1 VQLWNFIA
9 GKTNSVGRLL
19 LMAALGGVLVA
30 AMALPVVAASGILV
44 RNTADKF
51 TTLSVDSSSLPQRSA
66 IYDSAGRLLT
76 YVYGVDLGKG
86 KTYTGIDRQPVSY
99 NQISQAMLIAIV
111 AIEDDRFWQH
121 GALDVKGTMRALV
134 NDLEHKPIQ
143 GGSTLE
149 QQYVKNVLILQS
161 LDDPAAQQAAAAATL
176 SRKIDQ
182 LRMAVQIAH
191 TMTKQEILAGYLND
205 SYYGSGAWGIEAAAE
220 TYFDTTAA
228 KLTMVQAATLA
239 GIVEN
244 PSQYNP
250 IDNPISSTERRNTVL
265 ARISQTNPQSLTP
278 ADATALEQQKLGLQQ
293 GIAEN
298 GCTAGSVG
306 NAAFFCDY
314 VMHTLLLDPQLGTT
328 TQARAKL
335 LATGG
340 LKVYTTVNEHDQAAA
355 TNAVNYVLP
364 ANSKTYNPAHNVASE
379 VLIQPGTGK
388 ILAIAND
395 RLYGTGPGQ
404 TEVDYAVN
412 TQYGGVGGVQT
423 GSSSKLFTL
432 ITALEQ
438 GVPFGFQQTVPGSQS
453 LGGYT
458 DCAGNQT
465 NVFNVTNSEGSGTT
479 TDSLYTGTTQSIN
492 VFYANLE
499 LKVGLCNVVKTAVG
513 LGVTRVDGTS
523 LLQKDV
529 TEIGGRKAT
538 QYPADSIPSF
548 TLGSV
553 NVSPMS
559 MAAAYA
565 TPAANGVYCAP
576 IALTKI
582 IDDTGKSIPVPS
594 AGCHQA
600 IPVRAAQAVN
610 YILQGVFTGQGATAA
625 GQGLANYPAAGKTG
639 TSNVENG
646 PGTPYA
652 AFAGYTTKLAGY
664 VSVFNPVSPTVK
676 DTMTYTS
683 ACYRSWYGY
692 SQCPGEMFGAD
703 APLSVWHETFDHA
716 NLSGSVAFDPV
727 PPGSALWDAGDG
739 QTVKQPPKK
748 KGKCDNGSGN
758 GPGNGGGQ
766 ACQGNG
772 GGQGGPGNGG
782 SPTFLPITTPSP
794 LRRAGPEPG
803 PPVSQ
808 LPAGGVP
815 LPRPWRRLH
824 GPLRAV

>member
-1 VQLWNFIA
+1 MQLWNYIA
-9 GKTNSVGRLL
+9 SKTNSVGRLL
-19 LMAALGGVLVA
+19 LIAGLGGVLVA

-51 TTLSVDSSSLPQRSA
+51 TTLSVGSSSLPQRSA
-66 IYDSAGRLLT
+66 IYDSSGHLLT

-86 KTYTGIDRQPVSY
+86 KKYTGIDRQPVDYS
-99 NQISQAMLIAIV
+99 QISQAMLVAIV

-161 LDDPAAQQAAAAATL
+161 LDDPAAQQAAAADTL

-182 LRMAVQIAH
+182 LRMAVQVAH

-205 SYYGSGAWGIEAAAE
+205 SFYDRDAWGIEAAAE
-220 TYFDTTAA
+220 TYFNTTAA

-244 PSQYNP
+244 PAQYDP
-250 IDNPISSTERRNTVL
+250 ITNPISALERRNTVL
-265 ARISQTNPQSLTP
+265 ARIAQTNPRVLTP
-278 ADATALEQQKLGLQQ
+278 AEAATLEQQPLGLHA

-298 GCTAGSVG
+298 GCTASSVG

-314 VMHTLLLDPQLGTT
+314 VMHSLLLDPQLGSTAV
-328 TQARAKL
+328 ARAKL

-340 LKVYTTVNEHDQAAA
+340 LKVYTTVNEKDQAAA
-355 TNAVNYVLP
+355 TKAVNYVLP
-364 ANSKTYNPAHNVASE
+364 ASSKTYNPAHNAASE
-379 VLIQPGTGK
+379 VLIQPGSGK

-395 RLYGTGPGQ
+395 RAYGTGPGQ

-438 GVPFGFQQTVPGSQS
+438 GVPFGFQLTVPGTDSVS
-453 LGGYT
+453 PYY
-458 DCAGNQT
+458 DCAGDQT
-465 NVFNVTNSEGSGTT
+465 NVFNVSNSEGPGDT

-492 VFYANLE
+492 VFYAHLE
-499 LKVGLCNVVKTAVG
+499 QKVGLCNVVKTAVN
-513 LGVTRVDGTS
+513 LGVTRVDGKS
-523 LLQKDV
+523 LLTSEGPNQP
-529 TEIGGRKAT
+529 
-538 QYPADSIPSF
+538 QADALPTF
-548 TLGSV
+548 TLGAV

-582 IDDTGKSIPVPS
+582 TDGSGKSIPVPS

-600 IPVRAAQAVN
+600 IPVRVAQAVN
-610 YILQGVFTGQGATAA
+610 YILQGVFTGAGATAA

-639 TSNVENG
+639 TSNVANG
-646 PGTPYA
+646 YGTPYA

-676 DTMTYTS
+676 DTMLDQS
-683 ACYRSWYGY
+683 ACYRTWSGDQHCY
-692 SQCPGEMFGAD
+692 GEMFGAD
-703 APLSVWHETFDHA
+703 APLSVWHVTFDHA
-716 NLSGSVAFDPV
+716 NLSGSAAFDPV
-727 PPGSALWDAGDG
+727 PSWSALWEAGDG
-739 QTVKQPPKK
+739 QTVVLPKCG
-748 KGKCDNGSGN
+748 KGDKGGKGGNAAQCTPSGGN

-766 ACQGNG
+766 GN
-772 GGQGGPGNGG
+772 GPGNGG
-782 SPTFLPITTPSP
+782 PPNFLPITTPSP
-794 LRRAGPEPG
+794 
-803 PPVSQ
+803 
-808 LPAGGVP
+808 
-815 LPRPWRRLH
+815 
-824 GPLRAV
+824 

>member
-1 VQLWNFIA
+1 
-9 GKTNSVGRLL
+9 VGRLL
-19 LMAALGGVLVA
+19 LMAALGGVLAA
-30 AMALPVVAASGILV
+30 AMVLPVVAASGILV

-86 KTYTGIDRQPVSY
+86 KKYTGIDRQPVDYS
-99 NQISQAMLIAIV
+99 QISPNMLVAIV

-121 GALDVKGTMRALV
+121 GALDVKGTLRALV

-149 QQYVKNVLILQS
+149 QQYVKNVLILQA
-161 LDDPAAQQAAAAATL
+161 LDDPAAQQAAAAETM

-191 TMTKQEILAGYLND
+191 TMTKQQILAGYLND
-205 SYYGSGAWGIEAAAE
+205 SYFGSGAWGIEAAAE
-220 TYFDTTAA
+220 TYFNTTAA
-228 KLTMVQAATLA
+228 KLTLVQAATLA

-250 IDNPISSTERRNTVL
+250 IDNPITSTERRNTVL
-265 ARISQTNPQSLTP
+265 ARISQTNPVSLTP
-278 ADATALEQQKLGLQQ
+278 AEAAVLEQQKLGLQP

-298 GCTAGSVG
+298 GCTATTVG

-314 VMHTLLLDPQLGTT
+314 VMHELLLNPQLGDTA
-328 TQARAKL
+328 QARAKL

-340 LKVYTTVNEHDQAAA
+340 LKIYTTVDARDQAAA
-355 TNAVNYVLP
+355 TQAVNYVLP
-364 ANSKTYNPAHNVASE
+364 AKSKTYNPAGNVASE

-395 RLYGTGPGQ
+395 RPYGTGSGQ

-438 GVPFGFQQTVPGSQS
+438 GVPFGFQLTVPGTQT
-453 LGGYT
+453 LTGYT
-458 DCAGNQT
+458 DCAGDGTQP
-465 NVFNVTNSEGSGTT
+465 FNVTNSEGPGKT

-499 LKVGLCNVVKTAVG
+499 LKVGLCNVVKTAVN
-513 LGVTRVDGTS
+513 LGVTRVDGSS
-523 LLQKDV
+523 LLTSEDHGALPQ
-529 TEIGGRKAT
+529 
-538 QYPADSIPSF
+538 ADSLPAF
-548 TLGSV
+548 TLGVV

-565 TPAANGVYCAP
+565 TPAANGVYCKP

-582 IDDTGKSIPVPS
+582 IDGSGKSIPVPS

-600 IPVRAAQAVN
+600 IPVRVAQAVN
-610 YILQGVFTGQGATAA
+610 YILQGVFTGNGATAA

-646 PGTPYA
+646 IGTPYA
-652 AFAGYTTKLAGY
+652 AFGGYTTKLAGY
-664 VSVFNPVSPTVK
+664 VSVFNPISPTVK
-676 DTMTYTS
+676 DTMANMT
-683 ACYRSWYGY
+683 ACYR
-692 SQCPGEMFGAD
+692 
-703 APLSVWHETFDHA
+703 
-716 NLSGSVAFDPV
+716 
-727 PPGSALWDAGDG
+727 
-739 QTVKQPPKK
+739 
-748 KGKCDNGSGN
+748 
-758 GPGNGGGQ
+758 
-766 ACQGNG
+766 
-772 GGQGGPGNGG
+772 
-782 SPTFLPITTPSP
+782 
-794 LRRAGPEPG
+794 
-803 PPVSQ
+803 
-808 LPAGGVP
+808 
-815 LPRPWRRLH
+815 
-824 GPLRAV
+824 

>member
-9 GKTNSVGRLL
+9 SKTNSVGRLL

-51 TTLSVDSSSLPQRSA
+51 TTLSVDASSLPQRSA
-66 IYDSAGRLLT
+66 IYDSSGHLLT
-76 YVYGVDLGKG
+76 YVYGVDLGTG
-86 KTYTGIDRQPVSY
+86 RTYTGIDRQPVTY
-99 NQISQAMLIAIV
+99 DQISPAMLTAIV

-121 GALDVKGTMRALV
+121 GALDVKGTLRALV

-161 LDDPAAQQAAAAATL
+161 LDNPAGQQAATAQTM
-176 SRKIDQ
+176 SRKLDQ
-182 LRMAVQIAH
+182 LRMAVQVAH
-191 TMTKQEILAGYLND
+191 SMTKQQILAGYLND
-205 SYYGSGAWGIEAAAE
+205 SYFDRDAWGIEAAAE
-220 TYFDTTAA
+220 TYFSTTAA
-228 KLTMVQAATLA
+228 KLTMIQAATLA

-244 PSQYNP
+244 PSLYDPITNP
-250 IDNPISSTERRNTVL
+250 VTSLERRNTVL
-265 ARISQTNPQSLTP
+265 ARISQTNPQALTP
-278 ADATALEQQKLGLQQ
+278 ADAAVLEQQPLGLHP

-298 GCTAGSVG
+298 GCTAGTVG
-306 NAAFFCDY
+306 NTAFFCDY
-314 VMHTLLLDPQLGTT
+314 VMHTLLLSPQLGSTPA
-328 TQARAKL
+328 ARAKL

-340 LKVYTTVNEHDQAAA
+340 LKIYTTVNEGDQAAA

-364 ANSKTYNPAHNVASE
+364 ARSSTYNPAQNVASE

-395 RLYGTGPGQ
+395 RQYGTGPGQ

-423 GSSSKLFTL
+423 GSSAKLFTL

-438 GVPFGFQQTVPGSQS
+438 GVPFGFQLTVPGTDSVS
-453 LGGYT
+453 PYY
-458 DCAGNQT
+458 DCAGDQT
-465 NVFNVTNSEGSGTT
+465 SPFKVTNAEGPGTS

-492 VFYANLE
+492 VFYAHLE
-499 LKVGLCNVVKTAVG
+499 QKVGLCNVVKTAVN
-513 LGVTRVDGTS
+513 LGVTRVDGKS
-523 LLQKDV
+523 LLAPDGSQPQAD
-529 TEIGGRKAT
+529 AL
-538 QYPADSIPSF
+538 PAF
-548 TLGSV
+548 TLGAV

-600 IPVRAAQAVN
+600 IPVRVAQAVN
-610 YILQGVFTGQGATAA
+610 YILQGVFTGAGATAA

-639 TSNVENG
+639 TSNVANG
-646 PGTPYA
+646 YGTPYA
-652 AFAGYTTKLAGY
+652 AFAGYTTELAGY

-676 DTMTYTS
+676 DTMANTS

-692 SQCPGEMFGAD
+692 QDCPNEMYGAN
-703 APLSVWHETFDHA
+703 APLSVWHETFDHV

-727 PPGSALWDAGDG
+727 PPGSALWNSGDG
-739 QTVKQPPKK
+739 QTVVLPTCG
-748 KGKCDNGSGN
+748 KGDKAGNGGN
-758 GPGNGGGQ
+758 GGNGGGQGNGGQCTPASNGGQGGGGQGGGGQGGGGQGGGGGGGPGNGGG
-766 ACQGNG
+766 
-772 GGQGGPGNGG
+772 
-782 SPTFLPITTPSP
+782 
-794 LRRAGPEPG
+794 PG
-803 PPVSQ
+803 PTPT
-808 LPAGGVP
+808 G
-815 LPRPWRRLH
+815 
-824 GPLRAV
+824 

>member
-9 GKTNSVGRLL
+9 SKTNSVGRLL

-66 IYDSAGRLLT
+66 IYDSDGRLLT
-76 YVYGVDLGKG
+76 YVYGVDLGAG
-86 KTYTGIDRQPVSY
+86 KKYTGIDRQPVSY
-99 NQISQAMLIAIV
+99 DQISQAMLVAIV

-121 GALDVKGTMRALV
+121 GALDVKGTIRALV

-149 QQYVKNVLILQS
+149 QQYVKNVLILQA
-161 LDDPAAQQAAAAATL
+161 LDDPAAQQAASAETM

-191 TMTKQEILAGYLND
+191 SMSKQQILAGYLND

-220 TYFDTTAA
+220 TYFNTTAA
-228 KLTMVQAATLA
+228 KLTLLQAATLA

-244 PSQYNP
+244 PAQYDPISNP
-250 IDNPISSTERRNTVL
+250 VSSTERRDTVL
-265 ARISQTNPQSLTP
+265 ARISQTNPKALKP
-278 ADATALEQQKLGLQQ
+278 ADAARLEQQKLGLSP
-293 GIAEN
+293 GTADN
-298 GCTAGSVG
+298 GCTASSVG

-314 VMHTLLLDPQLGTT
+314 VMHTLLLDPQLGTS
-328 TQARAKL
+328 TQARAKM

-340 LKVYTTVNEHDQAAA
+340 LKIYTTVDERDQAAA

-364 ANSKTYNPAHNVASE
+364 AKSKTYNPAGNVASE

-395 RLYGTGPGQ
+395 RPYGTGPGQ
-404 TEVDYAVN
+404 TEVDYAAN

-438 GVPFGFQQTVPGSQS
+438 GVPFGFQLTVPGSQVVS
-453 LGGYT
+453 GFT
-458 DCAGNQT
+458 NCAGDPAGYDPQT
-465 NVFNVTNSEGSGTT
+465 GRSGVFNVTNSEGPGKT

-499 LKVGLCNVVKTAVG
+499 RKVGLCNVVKTAVN
-513 LGVTRVDGTS
+513 LGVTRFDGSS
-523 LLQKDV
+523 LLTQDV
-529 TEIGGRKAT
+529 TEIGGSKVT
-538 QYPADSIPSF
+538 LDPADDNPSF

-582 IDDTGKSIPVPS
+582 IDNTGKSIPVPS

-600 IPVRAAQAVN
+600 IPVRVAQAVN
-610 YILQGVFTGQGATAA
+610 YILQGVFTAPGATAG

-639 TSNVENG
+639 TSNVANG
-646 PGTPYA
+646 YGTPYA
-652 AFAGYTTKLAGY
+652 AFAGYTTALTGY
-664 VSVFNPVSPTVK
+664 VSVFNPISPTVK
-676 DTMTYTS
+676 DTMANTS

-692 SQCPGEMFGAD
+692 LECPGEMYGAN

-716 NLSGSVAFDPV
+716 NLSGSVAFQPV
-727 PPGSALWDAGDG
+727 PQGSSLWDAGDG
-739 QTVKQPPKK
+739 QTVKQPK
-748 KGKCDNGSGN
+748 KGGRGGNPGN
-758 GPGNGGGQ
+758 GPGF
-766 ACQGNG
+766 G
-772 GGQGGPGNGG
+772 GGQGGGQGG
-782 SPTFLPITTPSP
+782 GPFLPITTP
-794 LRRAGPEPG
+794 
-803 PPVSQ
+803 
-808 LPAGGVP
+808 
-815 LPRPWRRLH
+815 
-824 GPLRAV
+824 